1 MHGLSLSR
9 SLIVVPLAL
18 VAVALLAAAAPLGAQ
33 SPEAGRVQGRITG
46 TESEHGLEGARVTLR
61 RSTLVAVTDAKGYYV
76 LPRVPTG
83 TDTLDVA
90 YIGRE
95 RLSQV
100 VNVAAGQAVQADF
113 KLGVSA
119 VALEEIQVLGMR
131 AMTQAEALNRQQNA
145 ANIQNIVASDQM
157 GRFPDASAPE
167 AVQRLPG
174 VALERDQGE
183 GRYIQIRGG
192 SAQNTQVTFNGEQIP
207 SPEPDVRQIE
217 LDAVPVD
224 VLESIEVSK
233 AITSDMDADAIGGS
247 VNLVTKKAPD
257 VPLFS
262 AEVAGGYAP
271 IREDF
276 SGNGALT
283 YGSRVADGR
292 LGFLMSGSYAKRNF
306 GSDDSEPEYD
316 IADPGLGDDAL
327 SGLES
332 RYYTL
337 WRERIGATGAVDYRL
352 SENSTLS
359 VSGIYSDLGDE
370 EQRRRLVNG
379 VEDGELEF
387 LHKNRLERSKTW
399 NVTAAGDHL
408 LSSGIGVDYHLT
420 LTRSIQDTPYDNEI
434 SFLQEDIPFSPDL
447 SNPDEPQANPADGA
461 VGGTYLFDNFEP
473 ESSFASNLDHVA
485 ALNVTIPYGLGGG
498 VSGKLKI
505 GGKYR
510 NKHKWQD
517 FVSVEQGLADGADDI
532 VLGTDVGEPFEVD
545 GYQPGDYEFPPFT
558 TSDNDVR
565 DFGDRFA
572 SSLETE
578 PNLAENTNDYTVDE
592 RVIAGYVMS
601 EIQVTPSLM
610 FLPGLR
616 YEHTRYRG
624 SGFDFDPEAETLT
637 PHEGANDYGRLFP
650 ALHMRYR
657 IASQTNLRAAVTTAM
672 ARPNFIDLIPFRLP
686 DDEDLVLGN
695 PDLDPTTSTNFDL
708 LVEHYDRHI
717 GVLSAGVFYKDI
729 KDPIFRFITDNDLG
743 GETEQ
748 PGNGE
753 KGHIAGVEFAV
764 QQQLR
769 MLPRPFDGLG
779 VFANY
784 TYTDSKTTLPGGR
797 EARLQGQAPHVAN
810 AALSYERG
818 PFSGQ
823 FSLNFH
829 DHYVLEYGG
838 DQGEPDEELE
848 DLIVDDH
855 LQLDFSASLSVTHQT
870 AVFLEWINMSNE
882 PYRVFQGVQERPVQ
896 REFYRSWG
904 RFGVRLAR

>member
-1 MHGLSLSR
+1 MHALFLSR
-9 SLIVVPLAL
+9 LLLVGPLAL
-18 VAVALLAAAAPLGAQ
+18 AAITLLTTVAPLMAQ
-33 SPEAGRVQGRITG
+33 DAGRIQGRISG
-46 TESEHGLEGARVTLR
+46 AENDRALEGARVTLR
-61 RSTLVAVTDAKGYYV
+61 RSTLVAVTDAKGNYV
-76 LPRVPTG
+76 LPRVPAG

-100 VNVAAGQAVQADF
+100 VTVEAGQAVQADF

-224 VLESIEVSK
+224 MLESIEVSK
-233 AITSDMDADAIGGS
+233 AITPDMDADAIGGS

-257 VPLFS
+257 IPLFS

-271 IREDF
+271 IREDL
-276 SGNGALT
+276 SGNGSLT
-283 YGSRVADGR
+283 YGSRVSDGR
-292 LGFLMSGSYAKRNF
+292 LGFLVSGSYAKRNF

-316 IADPGLGDDAL
+316 ISDPGLDDDAL
-327 SGLES
+327 TGLDS
-332 RYYTL
+332 RYYSL
-337 WRERIGATGAVDYRL
+337 WRERIGVTGNVDYRL
-352 SENSTLS
+352 GENSTLM
-359 VSGIYSDLGDE
+359 VTGIYSDLGDE
-370 EQRRRLVNG
+370 ENRRRFING

-408 LSSGIGVDYHLT
+408 LSSGIGVDYHAT
-420 LTRSIQDTPYDNEI
+420 LTRSVQDTPYDNEI
-434 SFLQEDIPFSPDL
+434 SFLQEDVEFSPDL
-447 SNPDEPQANPADGA
+447 SNADEPQANPGNGA
-461 VGGTYLFDNFEP
+461 VQGTYLFDNFEP
-473 ESSFASNLDHVA
+473 ESSYASNLDHVA
-485 ALNVTIPYGLGGG
+485 ALNFTIPFGLGGG
-498 VSGKLKI
+498 ASGKLKV
-505 GGKYR
+505 GAKYR

-517 FVSVEQGLADGADDI
+517 FQSVEQGLTDGANDI
-532 VLGTDVGEPFEVD
+532 LLGTDVGEPFEVKD
-545 GYQPGDYEFPPFT
+545 YQPGDYEFPPFT
-558 TSDNDVR
+558 TSNQDVR
-565 DFGDRFA
+565 EFGDRFA

-578 PNLAENTNDYTVDE
+578 TNLEEKTNNYEVNE
-592 RVIAGYVMS
+592 RVVAGYVMS
-601 EIQVTPSLM
+601 EIQLTPSLM

-616 YEHTRYRG
+616 YEHTSFDGTGY
-624 SGFDFDPEAETLT
+624 DFDPDAETLT
-637 PHEGANDYGRLFP
+637 PHEASNDYGRLFP
-650 ALHMRYR
+650 ALHMRYQVAPR
-657 IASQTNLRAAVTTAM
+657 TNIRAAVTTAM

-695 PDLDPTTSTNFDL
+695 PELDPTTSTNYDL
-708 LVEHYDRHI
+708 LLEHYDQNI
-717 GVLSAGVFYKDI
+717 GVLSAGVFYKAI

-753 KGHIAGVEFAV
+753 SGHIAGFEVAA

-779 VFANY
+779 IFANY

-797 EARLQGQAPHVAN
+797 EARLQGQAPHVFN

-823 FSLNFH
+823 FSVNFL
-829 DHYVLEYGG
+829 DDYVLEYGG
-838 DQGEPDEELE
+838 DSGEPDEALE

-855 LQLDFSASLSVTHQT
+855 LQLDFSANVAVTRTT
-870 AVFLEWINMSNE
+870 AVFVEWINISNE

-904 RFGVRLAR
+904 RFGVRVAR